1 MGDFDAPIHTVELG
15 DSLNKDALL
24 SLVNNDLILN
34 ALDCSFT
41 PEFTSELTDIIEELS
56 TKDHSLILVVLPEQ
70 YSNLPEDWIVVPS
83 LGEAMD
89 FIEMERIERDLGF

>member
-56 TKDHSLILVVLPEQ
+56 TKDHSLILVALPEQ